1 MPQVEALI
9 FAEHNKLLTE
19 NPLLKTKIKSL
30 EELNSLYVKSDS
42 IKTEEI
48 NIYKEKVNSD
58 AQIIKNL
65 KSSRK
70 KLIGGSFVGG
80 IVLFIIGLIL

>member
-1 MPQVEALI
+1 MQQVEALI
-9 FAEHNKLLTE
+9 FAEHNKLSTE

-30 EELNSLYVKSDS
+30 EELNSLYVESDS
-42 IKTEEI
+42 IKSKEI
-48 NIYKEKVNSD
+48 DIYKEKINSD
-58 AQIIKNL
+58 AQVIKNL

-70 KLIGGSFVGG
+70 KIIGGSLVGG

>member
-1 MPQVEALI
+1 MQQVEALI
-9 FAEHNKLLTE
+9 FAEHDKLLTE

-30 EELNSLYVKSDS
+30 EELNSLCVKSDS
-42 IKTEEI
+42 IKTKEI
-48 NIYKEKVNSD
+48 SIYKEKVNSD
-58 AQIIKNL
+58 AQVIKNL

-70 KLIGGSFVGG
+70 KIIGGSLVGG